1 MKVGKCEEIP
11 MPDHI
16 AEQFENNYVD
26 NRAIKGQYA
35 LNYIMQE
42 QEVYDKIQKAW
53 FHFLV
58 SGEVTHIEALEITSL
73 FRSVKPCRYRL
84 R

>member
-1 MKVGKCEEIP
+1 

-26 NRAIKGQYA
+26 NKNIKGQYA

-42 QEVYDKIQKAW
+42 QEGI
-53 FHFLV
+53 
-58 SGEVTHIEALEITSL
+58 
-73 FRSVKPCRYRL
+73 
-84 R
+84 